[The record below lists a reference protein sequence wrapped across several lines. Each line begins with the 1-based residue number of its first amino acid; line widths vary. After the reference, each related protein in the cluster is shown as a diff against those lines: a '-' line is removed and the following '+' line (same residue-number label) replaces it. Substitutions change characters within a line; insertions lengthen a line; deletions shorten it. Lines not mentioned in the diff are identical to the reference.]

1 MVMKKI
7 YLYISLIP
15 ALLLIWSI
23 SAVSAASLEI
33 NEFVLSNGVKVLHV
47 ERQNLPVVT
56 MSILVKASPR
66 DEEPSRAGLA
76 WMTARLLTEG
86 TATKKGPE
94 ISEEI
99 EYLGASLG
107 TSVSSDFTLMTY
119 SSLKKDVAA
128 GLALASDVL
137 LNPAFSE
144 EELARKKTVAKGALQ
159 QREEDPQYVAG
170 KRFLREVFGPQ
181 HPYGRVTEGEAAT
194 IDAMTRADIVAFYTR
209 MYRPET
215 TVISLVGDL
224 SGAEARTLM
233 ERFFGGWKR
242 SGIAGSQRPSV
253 PAVQPS
259 AKKVLIDRDVT
270 QATIVLG
277 HTGISRTNPDFY
289 AAQVMN
295 YILGGG
301 GFSSRLMQVVRD
313 KMGLAYSISSSFAAH
328 EGPGTFSVEVQ
339 TKNAS
344 AQTVVAEIDRQMRRM
359 RTEPVSDAELQD
371 AKAYLTGSFPRRLET
386 SKKIV
391 DLIAVADFFGISKNY
406 VQNYLSAVQRVTKED
421 VLRVAQKYLHPDQA
435 VLVILGKEAEIGKP

>member
-1 MVMKKI
+1 MKKI
-7 YLYISLIP
+7 YLCFSLILV
-15 ALLLIWSI
+15 LLLSWPVTG
-23 SAVSAASLEI
+23 VSAASLEI
-33 NEFVLSNGVKVLHV
+33 NEFFLSNGVKVLHV

-66 DEEPSRAGLA
+66 DEEPSKAGLA
-76 WMTARLLTEG
+76 WMTARLLTDG
-86 TATKKGPE
+86 TTTKKGPE

-119 SSLKKDVAA
+119 SSLKKDVVA
-128 GLALASDVL
+128 GFALASDVL
-137 LNPAFSE
+137 LNPIFSE
-144 EELARKKTVAKGALQ
+144 DELARKKTVAKGALQ

-170 KRFLREVFGPQ
+170 KRFLCEVFGSQ

-194 IDAMTRADIVAFYTR
+194 IDAITRADIVAFYTR
-209 MYRPET
+209 MYRPDT
-215 TVISLVGDL
+215 LVISLVGDL
-224 SGAEARTLM
+224 SGTEARTLM
-233 ERFFGGWKR
+233 ERFFGGWKAR
-242 SGIAGSQRPSV
+242 GTAGGQRPSV
-253 PAVQPS
+253 PAVQPL

-328 EGPGTFSVEVQ
+328 EGLGTFSVEVQ
-339 TKNAS
+339 TKNVS

-391 DLIAVADFFGISKNY
+391 DLVAVADFFGISKNY